1 LQVLEGH
8 AKEAAALTVMLADER
23 QERSRIVQS
32 LRSTIQRVRASGHEE
47 DRLQAEVMHLTGLL
61 ATEKQ
66 KREECERAAAVMS
79 EDLTETR
86 IKLKEIQEMHDALQV
101 SSSAAERSH
110 SAEVH
115 RVR

>member
-1 LQVLEGH
+1 MLEGN

-47 DRLQAEVMHLTGLL
+47 DRLQAEVMHLTSLL

-66 KREECERAAAVMS
+66 KREECERAAAVMTD
-79 EDLTETR
+79 DLTATR
-86 IKLKEIQEMHDALQV
+86 LKLKEGQAMYDALQV

-110 SAEVH
+110 GAEVY
-115 RVR
+115 RVC